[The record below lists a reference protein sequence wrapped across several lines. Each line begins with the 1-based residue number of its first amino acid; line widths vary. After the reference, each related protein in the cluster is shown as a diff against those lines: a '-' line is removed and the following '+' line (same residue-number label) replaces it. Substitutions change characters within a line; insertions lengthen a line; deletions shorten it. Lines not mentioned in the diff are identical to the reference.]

1 MNRSKNDAHVRAAVA
16 KFMKH
21 VSVTAQ
27 REIEKA
33 VERALADGKLRENET
48 LGASVTL
55 SSEKV
60 DLNVT
65 IHSRIEL

>member
-1 MNRSKNDAHVRAAVA
+1 MNRSKNDAHVKAAVA
-16 KFMKH
+16 RYLKH

-33 VERALADGKLRENET
+33 LGRALAEGKLRENDT
-48 LGASVTL
+48 LGVAVTL
-55 SSEKV
+55 SSEKI

-65 IHSRIEL
+65 IHSRVEL